1 MEHRFEDHAPR
12 GWLAGTWRNADEIF
26 CRWEFDLAN
35 RLLFVDLADQVCIES
50 IDSENTGNLRAE
62 LPNIALRFATK
73 TARDN
78 AKSPNPATTEETP
91 AAERKVV
98 PLAGRTFTTLSTARR
113 RM

>member
-1 MEHRFEDHAPR
+1 VEHRFEDHAPK

-50 IDSENTGNLRAE
+50 IDSEMTHDLRAA

-73 TARDN
+73 TAHDN
-78 AKSPNPATTEETP
+78 VKSVTPASTEEVP
-91 AAERKVV
+91 AAERKIV
-98 PLAGRTFTTLSTARR
+98 PLAGRTFTTISTARR

>member
-73 TARDN
+73 KEDLLQAICK
-78 AKSPNPATTEETP
+78 AKRGPSSAPWIEH
-91 AAERKVV
+91 
-98 PLAGRTFTTLSTARR
+98 
-113 RM
+113 